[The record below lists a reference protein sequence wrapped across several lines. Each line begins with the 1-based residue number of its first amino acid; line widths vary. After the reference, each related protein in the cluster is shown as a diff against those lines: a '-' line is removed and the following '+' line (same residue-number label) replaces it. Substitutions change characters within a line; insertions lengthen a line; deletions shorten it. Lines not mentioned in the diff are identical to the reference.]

1 MLSFVYNFIL
11 IASFFVELWLL
22 ELYIQK
28 IGWVADPG
36 WVAGGVVQ
44 AHDPVDLVRGVGY
57 Y

>member
-1 MLSFVYNFIL
+1 MF
-11 IASFFVELWLL
+11 E
-22 ELYIQK
+22 K

-57 Y
+57 YNKAIEEYPLLLNN